1 MTCIVGLLARFGP
14 EIEAQLKPTL
24 AGLAGLFVR
33 GCLPQT
39 WVFDTGVERVSLI
52 VDVNGTVRVRS
63 GAVEPADVLI
73 IATHD
78 TISTAL
84 EAANGLRSKESV
96 MRGPTNARFFTA
108 KGEAAFNF
116 LKDKLLA

>member
-1 MTCIVGLLARFGP
+1 MTCIAGLLSRLVP

-24 AGLAGLFVR
+24 TGLAGLFVR
-33 GCLPQT
+33 GYLPQT
-39 WVFDTGVERVSLI
+39 WVFDTGIERVSLI
-52 VDVNGTVRVRS
+52 VDVNGNVRVS
-63 GAVEPADVLI
+63 SEGVEPADVLVT
-73 IATHD
+73 ATHH

-96 MRGPTNARFFTA
+96 VRGPTNARFSTA

-116 LKDKLLA
+116 LKDKLLP